1 MDQKNPNQPQE
12 SSSCVGQDVPEGTQG
27 IMVVVV
33 PLELSPFVMPEDSY
47 DFALPLFGGTIPHI
61 GS

>member
-1 MDQKNPNQPQE
+1 MEQKNPNQPQE
-12 SSSCVGQDVPEGTQG
+12 SGLCVGQDVPEGTQK

-33 PLELSPFVMPEDSY
+33 PLEPSPFVMPEKSY
-47 DFALPLFGGTIPHI
+47 DFALPLFGGAIPYL